1 MRNIGSN
8 VKRAPN
14 QEPIAVAS
22 AKNHA
27 CRENC
32 GIPVKRRPGYTP
44 SPDARRS
51 QRSCLR
57 PPPVR
62 YGFGCAAYAIL
73 RCWPTAPRRNSRR
86 TCRGSSFRRYASAAY
101 LPDESACSSP
111 TVRHERQK
119 LQNLPAPAG
128 KFARHGPKRA
138 GDAKIVGRENTGC
151 DHRRAGAQNLINQV
165 CLKCCHD
172 MCLASELRRCETRSA
187 HTTPIT
193 EFAYT

>member
-32 GIPVKRRPGYTP
+32 GIPVKKGGQVTPHRQTRAEASDNASDHRLYDTDSAARHTQFYVVGPQRRGET
-44 SPDARRS
+44 
-51 QRSCLR
+51 
-57 PPPVR
+57 
-62 YGFGCAAYAIL
+62 AAEHAEDHHAVDT
-73 RCWPTAPRRNSRR
+73 RQRR
-86 TCRGSSFRRYASAAY
+86 TFQMNQLVVAPLFGMNAK
-101 LPDESACSSP
+101 
-111 TVRHERQK
+111 K

-128 KFARHGPKRA
+128 KFARHGPERA

-151 DHRRAGAQNLINQV
+151 DHRRG
-165 CLKCCHD
+165 
-172 MCLASELRRCETRSA
+172 RR
-187 HTTPIT
+187 P
-193 EFAYT
+193 EFN